1 VAVTI
6 LSIGLLVFFGHFLAD
21 FFRRTKIPD
30 VLILMLAGIA
40 LGPGTD
46 VIDQADFGKV
56 GPVFTTLA
64 LIIILFE
71 GGVHLNV
78 RHLRRA
84 ARDTL
89 AISLGTFFLTV
100 LLIAYVADVL
110 LPIDFQTALLL
121 GAILGGT
128 SSAVVVPLIRVLK
141 MGELPSVILFL
152 ESALT
157 DVLVIVLSLGLL
169 EALVVQSTAVS
180 GFGLLLNIGASFL
193 IAGLIGTLGAFLWSA
208 ILDRIRRVPNT
219 VFTTIAYVFILY
231 GTADLLG
238 YSGAIAALAFG
249 VAVANFP
256 NFPEHVLG
264 RVFSF
269 QLNPLTDHEKAFF
282 GEAVF
287 LVKTFFF
294 VYLGASMT
302 FTRLTDFLVA
312 AALVIV
318 VFLARAPVVRLL
330 TPRTTSRRDGALMG
344 ALVPKGLASAVLAGI
359 PLQRGLATG
368 DTILAVVYPTI
379 FVSIVSCA
387 ALVFL
392 IERGVL
398 DGFMNAWFRNL
409 KAEPTTEEHARDS
422 LASFDALSVMK
433 LSEFQE
439 PNPIVELDQAQPQPP
454 PTSDNKNHENDD
466 DELNI
471 ERGEPL

>member
-1 VAVTI
+1 MAITI

-21 FFRRTKIPD
+21 FFRRTKVPD

-46 VIDQADFGKV
+46 VIDPRDFGKV
-56 GPVFTTLA
+56 DEVFTTLA

-78 RHLRRA
+78 RHLRKA

-100 LLIAYVADVL
+100 LLIAYVADLL

-121 GAILGGT
+121 GTILGGT

-141 MGELPSVILFL
+141 MGELPSIILFL

-169 EALVVQSTAVS
+169 EALVAPSTAVS
-180 GFGLLLNIGASFL
+180 GFGLVLNIGASFL
-193 IAGLIGTLGAFLWSA
+193 VAGLIGTLGAFLWSA
-208 ILDRIRRVPNT
+208 ILDRIRRIPNT

-231 GTADLLG
+231 GTAELLG
-238 YSGAIAALAFG
+238 YSGAISALAFG

-256 NFPEHVLG
+256 NFPERLLG

-269 QLNPLTDHEKAFF
+269 RLNPLTDHERAFF

-302 FTRLTDFLVA
+302 FTRLADFLVA
-312 AALVIV
+312 AALVFV

-379 FVSIVSCA
+379 FISIVSCA
-387 ALVFL
+387 TLVFL
-392 IERGVL
+392 IERGAL
-398 DGFMNAWFRNL
+398 DGFMGAWLGNL
-409 KAEPTTEEHARDS
+409 KADHAPEASARDS
-422 LASFDALSVMK
+422 LVSFDALSVMK
-433 LSEFQE
+433 ISEFQE
-439 PNPIVELDQAQPQPP
+439 PNPIMDFDQAQPTPPQP
-454 PTSDNKNHENDD
+454 SEE
-466 DELNI
+466 DELEI
-471 ERGEPL
+471 ERDEPF

>member
-1 VAVTI
+1 MAITI

-21 FFRRTKIPD
+21 FFRRTKVPD

-40 LGPGTD
+40 LGPGTNVVD
-46 VIDQADFGKV
+46 PADFGKV

-89 AISLGTFFLTV
+89 AISLSTFFLTV
-100 LLIAYVADVL
+100 LLIAYVADL
-110 LPIDFQTALLL
+110 LLSVDFQTALLL
-121 GAILGGT
+121 GTILGGT

-141 MGELPSVILFL
+141 MGELPSIILFL

-169 EALVVQSTAVS
+169 EALLAQNTAVS
-180 GFGLLLNIGASFL
+180 GFGLLLNIGASFF

-208 ILDRIRRVPNT
+208 ILDRVRRVPNT

-231 GTADLLG
+231 GTAELLG

-256 NFPEHVLG
+256 NFPEHLLG

-269 QLNPLTDHEKAFF
+269 RLNPLTDHETAFF

-302 FTRLTDFLVA
+302 FTRLSDFLVA
-312 AALVIV
+312 AALVLIV
-318 VFLARAPVVRLL
+318 LLARAPVIRLL

-379 FVSIVSCA
+379 FISIISCA
-387 ALVFL
+387 VLVFL

-398 DGFMNAWFRNL
+398 DGFMNACLGNL
-409 KAEPTTEEHARDS
+409 KAEHATEASARDS

-439 PNPIVELDQAQPQPP
+439 PNPIIDFDKPRPTPP
-454 PTSDNKNHENDD
+454 PASGGGDLEVRD
-466 DELNI
+466 DEL
-471 ERGEPL
+471 